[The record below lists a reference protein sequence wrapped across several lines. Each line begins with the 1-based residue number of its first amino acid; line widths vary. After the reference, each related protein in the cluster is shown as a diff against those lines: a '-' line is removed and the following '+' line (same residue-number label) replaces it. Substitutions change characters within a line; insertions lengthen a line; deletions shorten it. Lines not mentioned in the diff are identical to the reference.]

1 MTNEGRAEPTADEE
15 NNQPAEGK
23 TEDLTNLTPEA
34 RVERAE
40 REANEFRDKWMRA
53 AADYQ
58 NLKRRSEQERQDLAR
73 FANAALI
80 INILPILDDME
91 RALGTLDA
99 KLAGLTWVEGIY
111 HIYRK
116 FKQALESAGVSEIEA
131 DGADFDPNLHEAV
144 QYSDGDEGKVVS
156 VVQKGYKLGDRVIR
170 PSMVVVG
177 KGGGQSD
184 QSTPPSEEQ
193 GEQPADQIEE

>member
-1 MTNEGRAEPTADEE
+1 MMTNEGTAEPTADEQ

-23 TEDLTNLTPEA
+23 TEDLANLTPEA

-40 REANEFRDKWMRA
+40 REASEFRDKWMRA

-144 QYSDGDEGKVVS
+144 QYSEGDEGKVVS

-177 KGGGQSD
+177 KGGQPD
-184 QSTPPSEEQ
+184 QATPPSEEQ
-193 GEQPADQIEE
+193 GDQPTDQVED

>member
-1 MTNEGRAEPTADEE
+1 MTNEGTAEPTAGEQ
-15 NNQPAEGK
+15 NNQPAEGTK
-23 TEDLTNLTPEA
+23 EPENLTPEA
-34 RVERAE
+34 RAERAE
-40 REANEFRDKWMRA
+40 REATEFRDKWMRA

-177 KGGGQSD
+177 KGD
-184 QSTPPSEEQ
+184 QSEQSTESPSSEEQ
-193 GEQPADQIEE
+193 GDQPTDQVED

>member
-1 MTNEGRAEPTADEE
+1 MNEGTAEPTAEQD
-15 NNQPAEGK
+15 NQPPEGTK
-23 TEDLTNLTPEA
+23 EPENLTPEA

-40 REANEFRDKWMRA
+40 REANDFREKWMRA

-116 FKQALESAGVSEIEA
+116 FKQSLESAGVSEIEA

-144 QYSDGDEGKVVS
+144 QYSEGDEGKVVS

-177 KGGGQSD
+177 KGGQSD
-184 QSTPPSEEQ
+184 QPTEPPPSEEQ
-193 GEQPADQIEE
+193 GQEPGHQVED

>member
-1 MTNEGRAEPTADEE
+1 MTNEGTAEPTADEQ
-15 NNQPAEGK
+15 NNQPAEGTK
-23 TEDLTNLTPEA
+23 EPENLTPEA

-40 REANEFRDKWMRA
+40 REASDFRDKWMRA

-91 RALGTLDA
+91 RALSTLDA

-116 FKQALESAGVSEIEA
+116 FKQALESAGVSEIET

-144 QYSDGDEGKVVS
+144 QYSEGYEGKVIS

-177 KGGGQSD
+177 KGDQSD
-184 QSTPPSEEQ
+184 QPTEFPPSEEQ
-193 GEQPADQIEE
+193 GEQPTDQVED